1 MLSYV
6 IRPLTLAIYATALV
20 VIPVMTAANSEASG
34 RHPGKHHQ
42 RHHFGLNHRLHDRLH
57 DSWASGG
64 FQPAARPSYS
74 GEVCPGNARSFDCK
88 IWPPP
93 MYDDP
98 DRKISGSDGGG

>member
-1 MLSYV
+1 MRSHM

-20 VIPVMTAANSEASG
+20 VVPVMTAAESEASG
-34 RHPGKHHQ
+34 QHLRKHHQ
-42 RHHFGLNHRLHDRLH
+42 RHHFGLNHGLHG
-57 DSWASGG
+57 SWASGG

-74 GEVCPGNARSFDCK
+74 GEVCPGNARAFDCK